1 MMSTRQRFIRRHL
14 TRAPRLFAALVWCFF
29 CMHAYAEDPVDS
41 LHEAAKT
48 GDVATIR
55 RLVAGGLDVNAAREG
70 GSPLLAATNWN
81 RYEAVET
88 LIALGA
94 DVNYKVGQ
102 WTPLMRAVGRD
113 TRIVKALIDAGAD
126 VNYVD
131 PIFGKSPLSYVAQNS
146 PGIFEQ
152 LTKTGGYSGAFPDS
166 VATTWLL
173 VEAGADVNH
182 KEKNG
187 LTALRIAVSS
197 NNAEIVR
204 LLLKH
209 DADVSSHTSVSR
221 DSRTYTSTDNP
232 ILLDA
237 VSGYPRISADIVA
250 NLLDAGADPNYREPR
265 PYDASFDSSGKT
277 TDGYTALTFAARWGY
292 LPIVELLL
300 RHGADPCLARAD
312 GALAATIADE
322 HKFSRAAKA
331 IGQRAKG
338 MCEAPK

>member
-1 MMSTRQRFIRRHL
+1 MY
-14 TRAPRLFAALVWCFF
+14 
-29 CMHAYAEDPVDS
+29 AYAEDGFDS
-41 LHEAAKT
+41 LQEAAKT
-48 GDVATIR
+48 GDIATIR
-55 RLVAGGLDVNAAREG
+55 RLVAGGLDVNAAKERD
-70 GSPLLAATNWN
+70 SPLLTATNWN
-81 RYEAVET
+81 RYEAVQT

-131 PIFGKSPLSYVAQNS
+131 PFLGKSPLSYVAQNS

-152 LTKTGGYSGAFPDS
+152 LRKKGVYSGPFPDS
-166 VATTWLL
+166 VETTRLL
-173 VEAGADVNH
+173 IEAGADVNH
-182 KEKNG
+182 REKNG
-187 LTALRIAVSS
+187 LTVLRIAVSS
-197 NNAEIVR
+197 CNTEIVR
-204 LLLKH
+204 LLLKRGT
-209 DADVSSHTSVSR
+209 DVNGHNPTTS
-221 DSRTYTSTDNP
+221 DSRTYTYTDDP

-237 VSGYPRISADIVA
+237 VAGYPGISADIVA

-312 GALAATIADE
+312 GALAATIAE
-322 HKFSRAAKA
+322 EQKFSRIANA
-331 IGQRAKG
+331 IGQHANGACK
-338 MCEAPK
+338 APN